1 MLSVAIRNR
10 RMSAFS
16 WFRGITA
23 AGDVVGR
30 DKITNNNLAHP
41 RQLDLLSESFRVEV
55 ERNSTTTEIIDEL
68 HHYSNVRTDIRDLS
82 QKLNAAGFGYLLS
95 EAEELKQLVAKLII
109 KYQHYRSAQK
119 IITYLLAEVES
130 IFNAEIKGKLPSV
143 SSEAELKLILRE
155 CLIKEI
161 QDKLGDNVL
170 DIFNRQVNGMVFF
183 LTGNCHLEWG

>member
-1 MLSVAIRNR
+1 M
-10 RMSAFS
+10 
-16 WFRGITA
+16 
-23 AGDVVGR
+23 
-30 DKITNNNLAHP
+30 
-41 RQLDLLSESFRVEV
+41 
-55 ERNSTTTEIIDEL
+55 
-68 HHYSNVRTDIRDLS
+68 RTDIRDLS

>member
-1 MLSVAIRNR
+1 ML
-10 RMSAFS
+10 
-16 WFRGITA
+16 FRS
-23 AGDVVGR
+23 
-30 DKITNNNLAHP
+30 HP